1 MTTVVGKNFYEVVLN
16 NTNDVFLELIAHWCS
31 FCIKVFYYIIKIA
44 PRITRLA
51 EKLANNPNIVI
62 AKMDANSNEFE
73 GLDVQGFPT
82 FLLFK
87 GSSTGQEKFNSKI
100 RYYDLKKVN
109 LIIDFLLNN
118 THNPIKDIKTLPNEI
133 EIEKKEEIEDD
144 AQDETTG
151 VEEQPNFK
159 KSPDIEAD
167 QEDSMFD
174 WDKHESINS
183 ENNFVEESNIDELSS
198 MFAGLGDSIPE
209 GDYSDSTVNSINSN
223 LKENKMTNNQIND
236 QIDTLA
242 IKDDL

>member
-1 MTTVVGKNFYEVVLN
+1 M
-16 NTNDVFLELIAHWCS
+16 
-31 FCIKVFYYIIKIA
+31 
-44 PRITRLA
+44 
-51 EKLANNPNIVI
+51 
-62 AKMDANSNEFE
+62 
-73 GLDVQGFPT
+73 
-82 FLLFK
+82 
-87 GSSTGQEKFNSKI
+87 
-100 RYYDLKKVN
+100 
-109 LIIDFLLNN
+109 NN